1 MACAAYNDGMRL
13 TRFPLLLAVCCGAA
27 MAQTPVPPQTPASGP
42 KLAPEQRIERI
53 HHEDAGSS
61 IDELRYGGETQ
72 SITVQPKANVPPYE
86 IQPSDGTHGEPAAA
100 GGASPAPGGQRVWK
114 ILKY

>member
-1 MACAAYNDGMRL
+1 MR
-13 TRFPLLLAVCCGAA
+13 FAPVPLLLTLCCGVAL
-27 MAQTPVPPQTPASGP
+27 AQTPAAQPAPATGP

-72 SITVQPKANVPPYE
+72 SITVQPKANVPSYE
-86 IQPSDGTHGEPAAA
+86 IEPTDGTHSQPAARD
-100 GGASPAPGGQRVWK
+100 GVGPAPGQRVWN

>member
-1 MACAAYNDGMRL
+1 MHFNV
-13 TRFPLLLAVCCGAA
+13 FPLLLTVCCGAA
-27 MAQTPVPPQTPASGP
+27 LAQAPATQTTPAPGP
-42 KLAPEQRIERI
+42 KLGPEQRIERI

-86 IQPSDGTHGEPAAA
+86 IQPNDGTHGEPAA
-100 GGASPAPGGQRVWK
+100 GNGSAPSRGQRVWN